1 MRTEPLAGPLA
12 GPLVSPLQGL
22 PLCDPSEIER
32 ATGFVRTVRSL
43 VTVPL
48 TTLGLLAT
56 LAALS
61 MGNLL
66 AAALAGAATLGV
78 VFSLVRDTRLS
89 VALDR
94 LRSGRLEEA
103 EQGMNSL
110 VQPHVSPDRQRGRAE
125 AYLAAIAWARGDHA
139 IALRWTQARGSTLE
153 RVGAAE
159 DEVFLNEASTIL
171 LLGLTG
177 KLDQAETGLATLGP
191 TPSGERWARAEA
203 AARLS
208 VAFGRDDIDP
218 VRLQLDRWG
227 ELVGVGA
234 PLISAWMA
242 WALDRAQ
249 RPEAARTAAASAR
262 VDLDAVVRHVPRL
275 ADWLS
280 RFEATRLT
288 YRNRG

>member
-1 MRTEPLAGPLA
+1 MTLPARAEPLA
-12 GPLVSPLQGL
+12 SPLDGL

-103 EQGMNSL
+103 EQGMNTL

-139 IALRWTQARGSTLE
+139 AALRWTQTRGSTLE

-171 LLGLTG
+171 LLALSG
-177 KLDQAETGLATLGP
+177 KLDEAEAVMAELGP

-208 VAFGRDDIDP
+208 VAFGRDDLES
-218 VRLQLDRWG
+218 VRLHLDRWSD
-227 ELVGVGA
+227 LVTTGT
-234 PLISAWMA
+234 PLISAWMT
-242 WALDRAQ
+242 WALDHAQ
-249 RPEAARTAAASAR
+249 RPEAARDAAACAR
-262 VDLDAVVRHVPRL
+262 TDPAAIARHVPRL

-280 RFEATRLT
+280 RFETARLG
-288 YRNRG
+288 YRR